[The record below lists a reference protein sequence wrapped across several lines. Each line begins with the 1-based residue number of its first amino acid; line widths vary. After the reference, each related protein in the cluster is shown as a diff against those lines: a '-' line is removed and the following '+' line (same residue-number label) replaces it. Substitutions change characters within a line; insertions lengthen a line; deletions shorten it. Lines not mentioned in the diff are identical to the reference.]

1 MIPINCIPID
11 QYYHKKVR
19 NQENSLKISNFIVSD
34 SQQNKSSDPNI
45 NLNNK
50 QNKLK
55 KKKDIQENEKGS
67 SQLMKRINKIK
78 NDKIEES
85 QSYSVQNEQISSFSR
100 GEQSK
105 GKKLKKTQN
114 KQ

>member
-1 MIPINCIPID
+1 
-11 QYYHKKVR
+11 
-19 NQENSLKISNFIVSD
+19 
-34 SQQNKSSDPNI
+34 
-45 NLNNK
+45 
-50 QNKLK
+50 
-55 KKKDIQENEKGS
+55 
-67 SQLMKRINKIK
+67 MKRINKIK